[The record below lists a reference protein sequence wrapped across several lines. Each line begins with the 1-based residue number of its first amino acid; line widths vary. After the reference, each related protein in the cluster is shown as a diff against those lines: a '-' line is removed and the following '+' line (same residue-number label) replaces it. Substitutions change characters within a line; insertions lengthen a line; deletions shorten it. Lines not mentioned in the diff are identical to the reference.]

1 MGAITVNDHTLKAM
15 GWGACAGESNC
26 TICERTV
33 TCPFVLMLTD
43 PEAVSYLQSKG
54 YTILYHT
61 VVGMWGAFIRYKGRL
76 IAPPVSTLP
85 L

>member
-1 MGAITVNDHTLKAM
+1 MGAITVNDHTLKVM
-15 GWGACAGESNC
+15 GWGVCASEPNC
-26 TICERTV
+26 TTCEKTGK
-33 TCPFVLMLTD
+33 CPFGLILTD
-43 PEAVSYLQSKG
+43 PKAVSYLQSKG

-61 VVGMWGAFIRYKGRL
+61 VVGMWGAFLRYKGRL